1 MSIRIL
7 TWTRLTDGRPQL
19 WAVTGE
25 GKVVST
31 WQLEGTEGNPRWA
44 QWADFSSPPGAIRTL
59 TGVTLFDG
67 RPQLFAVTTELGVF
81 TLRKANTNPDAP
93 WTNWEKFDT
102 P

>member
-1 MSIRIL
+1 M
-7 TWTRLTDGRPQL
+7 
-19 WAVTGE
+19 
-25 GKVVST
+25 
-31 WQLEGTEGNPRWA
+31 
-44 QWADFSSPPGAIRTL
+44 
-59 TGVTLFDG
+59 TLFDG